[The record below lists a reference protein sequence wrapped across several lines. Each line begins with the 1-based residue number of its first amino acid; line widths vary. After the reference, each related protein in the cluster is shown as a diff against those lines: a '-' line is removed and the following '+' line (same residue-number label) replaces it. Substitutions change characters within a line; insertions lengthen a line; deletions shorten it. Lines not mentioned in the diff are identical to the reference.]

1 MASLNEHSP
10 YVAWLGCLNA
20 IGHKIRREGLMA
32 IEADVERPMNEDS
45 PFSKFPL
52 TLKQP
57 YLEFAC
63 DILRLMLGGMLNQP
77 ALIDLY
83 AENALRANRSG
94 RFWQR
99 ADEKL
104 LRLIAVTLR
113 MLSDEHHPNVA
124 CEFGRQV
131 IPALKRPAFNEVE
144 EWLREQRV
152 DARMPLSEERISA
165 FLSGIGV
172 SAACKELQPSA
183 SINSNK
189 YE

>member
-1 MASLNEHSP
+1 MPCLKKMGSSTEVAMASLNEHSP

-32 IEADVERPMNEDS
+32 IEADVERPMSEDS
-45 PFSKFPL
+45 PFAKFPL

-77 ALIDLY
+77 ELIDHY
-83 AENALRANRSG
+83 AENAFRANRRG
-94 RFWQR
+94 WFWQR
-99 ADEKL
+99 ADENL

-113 MLSDEHHPNVA
+113 MLSDGHHPNVA

-131 IPALKRPAFNEVE
+131 IPASKRPVFNEIE
-144 EWLREQRV
+144 EWLREQRS
-152 DARMPLSEERISA
+152 DKRKPISEERISN
-165 FLSGIGV
+165 FLRGIGENV
-172 SAACKELQPSA
+172 
-183 SINSNK
+183 
-189 YE
+189 